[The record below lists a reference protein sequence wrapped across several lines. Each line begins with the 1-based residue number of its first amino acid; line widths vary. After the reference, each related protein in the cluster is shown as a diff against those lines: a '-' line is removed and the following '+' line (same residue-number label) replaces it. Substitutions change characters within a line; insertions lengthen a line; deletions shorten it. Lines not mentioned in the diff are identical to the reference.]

1 MAVKF
6 IRIDDRLIHGQI
18 VTAWVKSYQAKKVII
33 VDDLVAKDEFLINVM
48 EMVKPSGIT
57 LDVISTEN
65 LAERI
70 AAYESEAANSIILVK
85 TPESAKKCFDAGLP
99 LKELNGGGMGAK
111 AGRKQIYRNVSAS
124 DSEVQTMMEMKATGI
139 DVYLQATPND
149 KKVEVKG

>member
-33 VDDLVAKDEFLINVM
+33 VDDLVAKDEFLIHVM

-70 AAYESEAANSIILVK
+70 AAYES
-85 TPESAKKCFDAGLP
+85 
-99 LKELNGGGMGAK
+99 
-111 AGRKQIYRNVSAS
+111 
-124 DSEVQTMMEMKATGI
+124 
-139 DVYLQATPND
+139 
-149 KKVEVKG
+149 

>member
-1 MAVKF
+1 
-6 IRIDDRLIHGQI
+6 
-18 VTAWVKSYQAKKVII
+18 
-33 VDDLVAKDEFLINVM
+33 M

-70 AAYESEAANSIILVK
+70 AGYESEAANSIILVK
-85 TPESAKKCFDAGLP
+85 APESAKKCFDAGLP
-99 LKELNGGGMGAK
+99 LKELNVGGMGAK

-124 DSEVQTMMEMKATGI
+124 DSEIQTMMEMKAAGI

-149 KKVEVKG
+149 KKIEVKG